1 MKYLGIWDFIWLP
14 IYLLII
20 HYIADRVP
28 RNRID
33 EHPEY
38 EYYKRGFLAKIYGG
52 LAFAFIYIFYYD
64 GGDTTAYWKDAG
76 RLAALIT
83 TEPVCFLR
91 ILSGDLSMQWFYCFD
106 LSNGTPLHFLRDPQA
121 YAVTRFSSLFYFA
134 SVDSFLGCTIL
145 VSWVSFGGIW
155 RLYRVFCE
163 EYPEL
168 RKELAIA
175 FLFIPSVVFWGS
187 GIMKD
192 TFTFTAA
199 CWMTSSVYGLV
210 LKRRDVFWNTIYVMF
225 SSYVMISMKPYV
237 FVALLPGIFIWIV
250 FNRIQNIENQI
261 VRVMSAPI
269 LLMVGLI
276 GAAVVFSQASSSL
289 GSYGSVDSI
298 MERAVATQE
307 DLKREAYKGNSFDI
321 GTIDP
326 SVGGMITKAP
336 VAIFAGL
343 FRPTL
348 IDVRNPVMLISAIEN
363 TVLMIFL
370 ILILFRIG
378 PLSFGRYVF
387 SKPMILFSFS
397 FAIIFSFAVGLTT
410 ANFGSL
416 VRYKIPALPFFLAS
430 LYMIQFEKNKKVVR
444 IFSEDDD
451 SDNTGVKILTE
462 KEFDPK
468 KTQRPPFLP
477 KPYGPSG
484 EYK

>member
-1 MKYLGIWDFIWLP
+1 MKYLGIWDFIWVP
-14 IYLLII
+14 IYLFVI
-20 HYIADRVP
+20 HYLSNRIP
-28 RNRID
+28 RNKID

-38 EYYKRGFLAKIYGG
+38 KYYRRGFLAKIYGG
-52 LAFAFIYIFYYD
+52 LAFALIYIFYYD

-83 TEPVCFLR
+83 SEPECFLR

-121 YAVTRFSSLFYFA
+121 YAVTRFTSLFQFI

-145 VSWVSFGGIW
+145 ISWVSFGGVW
-155 RLYRVFCE
+155 RLYTVFCE
-163 EYPEL
+163 EYP
-168 RKELAIA
+168 RMTKELAIA
-175 FLFIPSVVFWGS
+175 FLFIPSVIFWGS

-199 CWMTSSVYGLV
+199 CWMTSSVYGLL
-210 LKRRDVFWNTIYVMF
+210 LKRRDIFKNLLYVVFSAYVM
-225 SSYVMISMKPYV
+225 VSMKPYV
-237 FVALLPGIFIWIV
+237 FVALLPGIFIWVV
-250 FNRIQNIENQI
+250 FNRIQTIENQI
-261 VRVMSAPI
+261 VRLMTAPI
-269 LLMVGLI
+269 IMMLGVV

-307 DLKREAYKGNSFDI
+307 DLKREAYKGNTFDI

-326 SVGGMITKAP
+326 SVTGMLSKAP

-348 IDVRNPVMLISAIEN
+348 LDVRNPVMFISALEN
-363 TVLMIFL
+363 TALMIFL
-370 ILILFRIG
+370 LYMLFKIG
-378 PLSFGRYVF
+378 PMAFARYVF
-387 SKPMILFSFS
+387 SQPMILFSFS

-410 ANFGSL
+410 SNFGSL

-430 LYMIQFEKNKKVVR
+430 LYMIRYNQELR
-444 IFSEDDD
+444 RQGLSDDDD
-451 SDNTGVKILTE
+451 SEGMKVLGAED
-462 KEFDPK
+462 FDGKRKPH
-468 KTQRPPFLP
+468 PPFIP
-477 KPYGPSG
+477 KPYGPAG